1 MSMEIGFHFQFM
13 VEDEV
18 VEEEPEAHSHK
29 DCHKDLLH
37 NGHI

>member
-29 DCHKDLLH
+29 D
-37 NGHI
+37 